1 MVKTFK
7 ATFNPKGVVIQNGKI
22 RVKARARNVYEI
34 SCMDADTKEL
44 VYWRFVWG
52 LNELHFQIR
61 QIAETKYADQ
71 IFEYFAS
78 KQVLELNP
86 TK

>member
-7 ATFNPKGVVIQNGKI
+7 APFNPRGTLIENGKI
-22 RVKARARNVYEI
+22 RVKSRARNVYEI
-34 SCMDADTKEL
+34 SCINADTKEL
-44 VYWRFVWG
+44 EYWRFVWG

-61 QIAETKYADQ
+61 QIAETKYADE
-71 IFEYFAS
+71 IFEYFAF
-78 KQVLELNP
+78 KKVFELNP